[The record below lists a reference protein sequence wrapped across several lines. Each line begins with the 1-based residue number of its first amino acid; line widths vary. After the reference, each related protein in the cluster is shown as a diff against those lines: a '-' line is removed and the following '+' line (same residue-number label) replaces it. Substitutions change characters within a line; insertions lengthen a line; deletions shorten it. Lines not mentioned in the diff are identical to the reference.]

1 MRFWATCIK
10 NYIPIFNLYLLKK
23 EIWFVFI
30 FFVAKNENKFI
41 LNKYFLVS
49 FVSTFL
55 SVAIALQGLDM
66 VRDMQRLREAQ
77 SKKQEIL
84 REIAYWEGVTRQYD
98 DYRDGYF
105 RLALL
110 EYQLGNREQAKTYI
124 QKALE
129 IDPNFE
135 AGIDFQ
141 RQIGG

>member
-1 MRFWATCIK
+1 MKKQEVKKPKFYKKTAEQ
-10 NYIPIFNLYLLKK
+10 KK
-23 EIWFVFI
+23 EEKRQKEVQVFPSI
-30 FFVAKNENKFI
+30 PREIPEPFHVVKFI

-110 EYQLGNREQAKTYI
+110 EYQLNNAGYYFHFLKI
-124 QKALE
+124 QYYFH
-129 IDPNFE
+129 I
-135 AGIDFQ
+135 Q
-141 RQIGG
+141 S